1 MAQLLHT
8 YTKLICHI
16 HNSHKSQLSHYTCDK
31 KMLVVC
37 ACLCVCTYSTQQY
50 QIRTPNRKMIELKEV
65 MTDTV

>member
-37 ACLCVCTYSTQQY
+37 VRVCVCVLTVLSN
-50 QIRTPNRKMIELKEV
+50 IRFAPQTEK
-65 MTDTV
+65 